1 MSSHPEEIHQS
12 LQGHWVKGIFRYYDD
27 REKPSWNDFLNEYR
41 HLLGPKKTA
50 RKLPPITAMQLS
62 DRATWRGGTHGL
74 DGWRYKE
81 LRLLPQGVWEML
93 ASFLNALEQ
102 HDEPT
107 WPPALCWGS
116 IPLLPKEGPPSPLNL
131 RPLTILSVLYRIWAG
146 IRASQLGQWQ
156 ETWIHHSHTW
166 RKSWP

>member
-1 MSSHPEEIHQS
+1 MANKLVTAAGFLAENSQRAMSSHPEEIHQS

-62 DRATWRGGTHGL
+62 DRAKWRGGTHGL

-81 LRLLPQGVWEML
+81 LRLLPQGI
-93 ASFLNALEQ
+93 S
-102 HDEPT
+102 
-107 WPPALCWGS
+107 GS
-116 IPLLPKEGPPSPLNL
+116 IL
-131 RPLTILSVLYRIWAG
+131 
-146 IRASQLGQWQ
+146 
-156 ETWIHHSHTW
+156 
-166 RKSWP
+166 